1 MCGIAGW
8 FSPRPINEMDHTRLT
23 AMVSALRHRGP
34 DGQGTLIRK
43 NVALGHARLA
53 IIDLQNG
60 SQPMTS
66 ADGDAAII
74 FNGEIYNYQ
83 ELRRKLLA
91 EGCLFNTMSDTEVI
105 LQLYLRH
112 GWRGFAALRGM
123 FAFCLWDYREQ
134 TGLLVRDFY
143 GIKPLFL
150 RIEKDAGITFASE
163 AKAIAAR
170 NHESLQL
177 NTNNLHLLLNFRYI
191 PGNGTLINNIEQ
203 LDPGC
208 ILLWKPDGTIRK
220 HKISPDIPVSSTT
233 LDALCDSVNVHMTA
247 DVQVGAHLSGGL
259 DSAAI
264 VAIAK
269 DKAVRGLPT
278 FTLNVGDDPNEARY
292 AQRTAELLGVYNT
305 QESGA
310 PSDLSEAHYQLLWH
324 LEIPKVNAIQS
335 SRLAKL
341 VSKHVKVALSGLGA
355 DELFLGYN
363 AHKIFHVAE
372 RADHFIPKIA
382 SRSAGAFV
390 RNLNSLLPGPSWN
403 EPERAFLMI
412 EALGNWP
419 RVYGLLRNVWDNNK
433 LREKIY
439 GPRMLDTVTSN
450 AFDTIEEHWPQ
461 QSDPLLAM
469 AEFEWNQKMVNDLL
483 WHEDRVS
490 MAEGVETRVP
500 YVDTGLAAHVHT
512 IDRHILMKNGRPKAY
527 MKAMLRGLL
536 PDEVIDRPKSGFQ
549 LDAPRYFVEHLSG
562 MADRLLADSYVRQ
575 IGLFN
580 PEFVKTVR
588 KYQVRKGL
596 RWHYFMLY
604 MMIMTHMWI
613 EIFEKQEWTPT
624 H

>member
-8 FSPRPINEMDHTRLT
+8 FSPETIPEEDHARLT
-23 AMVSALRHRGP
+23 DMVAALKHRGP
-34 DGQGTLIRK
+34 DGQGTLVKK

-66 ADGDAAII
+66 AEGDAAIV
-74 FNGEIYNYQ
+74 FNGEIYNYR

-91 EGCLFNTMSDTEVI
+91 EGCSFNTNSDTEVI
-105 LQLYLRH
+105 LQLYLRY

-123 FAFCLWDYREQ
+123 FAFCLWDYRQQ
-134 TGLLVRDFY
+134 TGLLVRDFK

-150 RIEKDAGITFASE
+150 RVEKDAGITFASE

-170 NHESLQL
+170 EHESLQL

-191 PGNGTLINNIEQ
+191 PGNGTLIDNIEQ
-203 LDPGC
+203 LEPGC
-208 ILLWKPDGTIRK
+208 VLLWKMDGTIKK
-220 HKISPDIPVSSTT
+220 HRITPDIPASTT
-233 LDALCDSVNVHMTA
+233 PLDALYDSINVHMTA
-247 DVQVGAHLSGGL
+247 DVRVGAHLSGGL

-269 DKAVRGLPT
+269 DKATCGLPT
-278 FTLNVGDDPNEARY
+278 FTLNIGDDPNEARY
-292 AQRTAELLGVYNT
+292 ARRTAELLGVENT
-305 QESGA
+305 QEA
-310 PSDLSEAHYQLLWH
+310 DTPSDISEAHYQLIWH

-341 VSKHVKVALSGLGA
+341 VSRHVKVALSGLGS

-363 AHKIFHVAE
+363 AHRIFNVAE
-372 RADHFIPKIA
+372 RADHYIPRIA
-382 SRSAGAFV
+382 SRSAGAFA
-390 RNLNSLLPGPSWN
+390 RHLGSLLPGPFWS
-403 EPERAFLMI
+403 EPERALLMT

-419 RVYGLLRNVWDNNK
+419 RVYGLLRSVWDDNK

-439 GPRMLDTVTSN
+439 GPRMLDTISHN
-450 AFDTIEEHWPQ
+450 AFDVIETYWPQ
-461 QSDPLLAM
+461 QPDPVLAM

-500 YVDTGLAAHVHT
+500 YVDAGLAAQVQA
-512 IDRHILMKNGRPKAY
+512 IDRHLLMKNGQPKAY
-527 MKAMLRGLL
+527 MKTMLRGLL

-562 MADRLLADSYVRQ
+562 MADRLLADSYVRE

-580 PEFVKTVR
+580 PEFVRTVR
-588 KYQVRKGL
+588 KFRAGKGL

-604 MMIMTHMWI
+604 MMMMTHIWI
-613 EIFEKQEWTPT
+613 EIFERRTWSPT
-624 H
+624 K